1 MDKMK
6 NSGPKKKG
14 QSNQETK
21 GGKFI
26 KYNPTACTKT
36 ITDLKTDKST
46 TVKMSRAECASRGGN
61 EKPIPTKTPKQQ
73 AQKNAFTARAQRIK
87 NAQAGN

>member
-1 MDKMK
+1 MVKD
-6 NSGPKKKG
+6 SGPKKKG

-21 GGKFI
+21 GNKFI
-26 KYNPTACTKT
+26 KYNPNDCTKV
-36 ITDLKTDKST
+36 ITDLRTDKST
-46 TVKMSRAECASRGGN
+46 KVKMSRAECAKRGGN

-87 NAQAGN
+87 NAQEGN

>member
-1 MDKMK
+1 MAKMVK
-6 NSGPKKKG
+6 GGPKSKG
-14 QSNQETK
+14 MAETK
-21 GGKFI
+21 GGKYI
-26 KYNPTACTKT
+26 KYNPSACTKT

-46 TVKMSRAECASRGGN
+46 TVKMSRAECAAKGGN

-87 NAQAGN
+87 NAQEGN

>member
-1 MDKMK
+1 MDKMVK
-6 NSGPKKKG
+6 GGPKSKG
-14 QSNQETK
+14 MAETK
-21 GGKFI
+21 GGKYI
-26 KYNPTACTKT
+26 KYNPSACTKT

-46 TVKMSRAECASRGGN
+46 TVKMSRAECADKGGN

-87 NAQAGN
+87 NAQNG

>member
-1 MDKMK
+1 MVKG
-6 NSGPKKKG
+6 GPKSKG
-14 QSNQETK
+14 MAETK
-21 GGKFI
+21 GGKYI
-26 KYNPTACTKT
+26 KYNPSACTKT

-46 TVKMSRAECASRGGN
+46 TVKMSRAECAAKGGN

-87 NAQAGN
+87 NAQMGN